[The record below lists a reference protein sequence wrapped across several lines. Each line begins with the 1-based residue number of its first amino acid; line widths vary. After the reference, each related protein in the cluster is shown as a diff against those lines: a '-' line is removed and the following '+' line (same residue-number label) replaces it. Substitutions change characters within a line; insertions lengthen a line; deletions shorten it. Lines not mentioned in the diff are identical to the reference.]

1 MRATL
6 KLIGV
11 GLLLNLSVSALD
23 KAASIAY
30 IRKAAL
36 ELTSNCQMNYTTSM
50 KMPDGKNLTARGVL
64 AMKGANYFDSS
75 EHRFI
80 LQDHDWYIGADHMD
94 KTIKII
100 NIKSRKK
107 EMDMPGGMFHFS
119 ALLDEDTS
127 IFNQAKFIMKDL
139 GSNTYYLKISFED
152 KGVYI
157 KQLEFKFNLSS
168 KIPLEYSGLID
179 YPIEYKTVQNKQTGQ
194 EEEVPSTYAQIK
206 FACTQIQPAS
216 NSLFDHSRIITTRQS
231 KTVMLRYNDYIT
243 EITKKS

>member
-6 KLIGV
+6 KLIVV

-36 ELTSNCQMNYTTSM
+36 ELTANCQMNYTTSM
-50 KMPDGKNLTARGVL
+50 KMPDGKNLTAHGVL

-80 LQDHDWYIGADHMD
+80 LQDNDWYIGADHTD

-107 EMDMPGGMFHFS
+107 AMDMPGGMFHFS
-119 ALLDEDTS
+119 SLFDDDTT
-127 IFNQAKFIMKDL
+127 IFNTAKFVLKEL
-139 GSNTYYLKISFED
+139 STNTYHIKITFDS
-152 KGVYI
+152 KGIYI
-157 KQLEFKFNLSS
+157 KELEFKFNLSS
-168 KIPLEYSGLID
+168 KIPLEYSGLIN
-179 YPIEYKTVQNKQTGQ
+179 YPIDYKTILNKETGQ
-194 EEEVPSTYAQIK
+194 EEEMPSTFANIK
-206 FACTQIQPAS
+206 FSCTNIQTAS
-216 NSLFDHSRIITTRQS
+216 ASLFDHRRIIS
-231 KTVMLRYNDYIT
+231 KQNGKAILLRFNDYIT